1 MSIDFV
7 IVLAYLVL
15 TVGIGLAFRKMGQ
28 GNVSNYFRGGGNM
41 AWWMVGAT
49 AFMTQFSAWTF
60 TGAAS
65 KAYAD
70 GFIVVGVFVGNLLG
84 FWVSYKF
91 FAAKFRQ
98 ARVDTGGDLLHARFG
113 KLSEQVYVWL
123 TVPLAVVSSGVA
135 LSSLAV
141 LSSVILKME
150 VTTVIWI
157 TGITVTAMSMMS
169 GAWGVVASDFVQSI
183 IVLIISVLAAI
194 MAMSKIGGVSN
205 MINDFPVDF
214 WMGPNMNYPLI
225 IIGTFLF
232 FFIKQVQTNNT
243 MFTGYRYFAARDTK
257 NARKGAIFALCAMA
271 FGTIIWFLPPWVAAS
286 IYPDAA
292 THYSGVLGSRSR
304 EAVYLVF
311 VERALPAGA
320 VGLLVASLF
329 AATMSTL
336 DSALNRDVGV
346 VIKSFYRPI
355 LRPNASSKEL
365 MTASLLLSGLFGLI
379 IILMSQYFNTLKELS
394 LFELSMQVATIAQAP
409 MLVPLFFGVFIR
421 KTPDW
426 AAWATVIVGVIVSV
440 IIQNYLTVP
449 VIANAIG
456 FTFTGR
462 EVSELVV
469 MYNIFMHLVITGG
482 FFCLTTFFY
491 KEPSGVRKAEIIELF
506 ANMDDPVVRE
516 NTEDELMIDQM
527 QRSKIGVLV
536 MISGTLIFLLTL
548 VPNPLV
554 GRLMYFVS
562 GLTVL
567 GFGYILKG
575 VQKKIK

>member
-1 MSIDFV
+1 
-7 IVLAYLVL
+7 
-15 TVGIGLAFRKMGQ
+15 
-28 GNVSNYFRGGGNM
+28 
-41 AWWMVGAT
+41 
-49 AFMTQFSAWTF
+49 
-60 TGAAS
+60 
-65 KAYAD
+65 
-70 GFIVVGVFVGNLLG
+70 
-84 FWVSYKF
+84 
-91 FAAKFRQ
+91 
-98 ARVDTGGDLLHARFG
+98 
-113 KLSEQVYVWL
+113 
-123 TVPLAVVSSGVA
+123 
-135 LSSLAV
+135 
-141 LSSVILKME
+141 
-150 VTTVIWI
+150 
-157 TGITVTAMSMMS
+157 
-169 GAWGVVASDFVQSI
+169 
-183 IVLIISVLAAI
+183 
-194 MAMSKIGGVSN
+194 
-205 MINDFPVDF
+205 
-214 WMGPNMNYPLI
+214 
-225 IIGTFLF
+225 
-232 FFIKQVQTNNT
+232 VQTNNT